1 MDGLV
6 SNAAMIL
13 LSLHPP
19 PASETSAFNKIRA
32 FSSRWAGLFPFR
44 IRTSSC
50 SRSSPLNRT
59 TYFFT
64 EISFAAMIRLR
75 RRIVDKANHQ
85 ILTNWLKRAT
95 SDNPIL
101 TAHAGDLW
109 GCVAL
114 RPFADVLAI
123 AAAELI
129 PLAVDVV
136 DDVALFRAFCLDG
149 ASRHFSNFSRN
160 EGYATFK
167 GAARCGHCRH

>member
-13 LSLHPP
+13 LSLHPS

-95 SDNPIL
+95 SDQVRR
-101 TAHAGDLW
+101 D
-109 GCVAL
+109 
-114 RPFADVLAI
+114 RD
-123 AAAELI
+123 ELL
-129 PLAVDVV
+129 PLSAQ
-136 DDVALFRAFCLDG
+136 RM
-149 ASRHFSNFSRN
+149 
-160 EGYATFK
+160 
-167 GAARCGHCRH
+167 

>member
-13 LSLHPP
+13 LSLHPS

-32 FSSRWAGLFPFR
+32 FSSRWAGFFPFR

-85 ILTNWLKRAT
+85 MLTNWLKRAT
-95 SDNPIL
+95 SSQRPVL
-101 TAHAGDLW
+101 TEDIAGEVQAEHAG
-109 GCVAL
+109 GGL
-114 RPFADVLAI
+114 REI
-123 AAAELI
+123 AGDGFGRRDPQPAHVGHR
-129 PLAVDVV
+129 PLAAV
-136 DDVALFRAFCLDG
+136 
-149 ASRHFSNFSRN
+149 
-160 EGYATFK
+160 
-167 GAARCGHCRH
+167 

>member
-13 LSLHPP
+13 LSLHPS

-95 SDNPIL
+95 S
-101 TAHAGDLW
+101 
-109 GCVAL
+109 
-114 RPFADVLAI
+114 RS
-123 AAAELI
+123 
-129 PLAVDVV
+129 
-136 DDVALFRAFCLDG
+136 RAQLY
-149 ASRHFSNFSRN
+149 FSRSDQGADLERHDQWRRGGAN
-160 EGYATFK
+160 HGDDYAHSL
-167 GAARCGHCRH
+167 ARGGNGPVHVDE